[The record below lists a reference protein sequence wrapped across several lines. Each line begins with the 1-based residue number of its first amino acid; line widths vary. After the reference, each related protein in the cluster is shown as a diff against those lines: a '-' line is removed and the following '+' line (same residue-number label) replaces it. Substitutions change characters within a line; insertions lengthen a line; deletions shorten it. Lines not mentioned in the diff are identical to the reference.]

1 MEKNLKVWMDG
12 EIKNYEDCK
21 VPILT
26 HSLQYGTGIFEGIRS
41 YVSENN
47 ESYIFRLEDHV
58 KRFLNSMAIYS
69 INSPYGAEE
78 LKEAIVNTVR
88 ANNPS
93 TDMYVRPFAFY
104 NDDSIGISVKGKK
117 VSIFIAAIPFGSYFK
132 GISNGIKCKVS
143 SWERINSS
151 ILPVQAKAS
160 GNYINSTIASI
171 EADSVGFDE
180 AIMLSKGYVAEGPG
194 ENIFLVKDGKLI
206 TPAVSENILL
216 GITRDSIL
224 HFAGDLGYK
233 VEERRISRD
242 ELYSADEIFFAGTAA
257 EITPIIQVDNI
268 KIGSNKV
275 GQVTSSISKYYH
287 DITRGKNKEY
297 LKWITKV

>member
-1 MEKNLKVWMDG
+1 MEKNLKVWLDG
-12 EIKNYEDCK
+12 EIRDYEDCK

-26 HSLQYGTGIFEGIRS
+26 HSLQYGTGIFEGIRA
-41 YVSENN
+41 YLSEDKG
-47 ESYIFRLEDHV
+47 SYIFRLDDHV
-58 KRFLNSMAIYS
+58 KRFLNSMMIYS
-69 INSPYGAEE
+69 IKQPYGAKE
-78 LKEAIVNTVR
+78 LTEAIISTVR

-117 VSIFIAAIPFGSYFK
+117 VSVFVAAIPFGAYFK
-132 GISNGIKCKVS
+132 GVSEGIRCKVS

-160 GNYINSTIASI
+160 GNYINSTLAST

-194 ENIFLVKDGKLI
+194 ENIFLVKGNRLI
-206 TPAVSENILL
+206 TPAVSESILL

-224 HFAGDLGYK
+224 HFAGDLGYE
-233 VEERRISRD
+233 VEERRISRE

-257 EITPIIQVDNI
+257 EITPIVQVDSI
-268 KIGSNKV
+268 KIGSGKV
-275 GQVTSSISKYYH
+275 GDVTTSISKYYQ
-287 DITRGKNKEY
+287 DITRGRNKEY
-297 LKWITKV
+297 LKWLTKA